1 MVEVSESVVVHA
13 PRESVFEFV
22 DRPDNQVAVTPALT
36 GVADVQSKPD
46 GGKRL
51 LYGYRVFGIVFT
63 GALETTTYDPP
74 ERIVF
79 EMTGDIEGKIRW
91 TIESL
96 PDDRTRFTYAADYD
110 LSWLPLYSFLLPL
123 LRWYN
128 RRELRQAVENIRE
141 AVESGAAAETGTEIS
156 TEADRSRIGERAAQA
171 DADS

>member
-13 PRESVFEFV
+13 PREAVFAFV

-74 ERIVF
+74 ERLVF
-79 EMTGDIEGKIRW
+79 EMTGDIEGEIRW
-91 TIESL
+91 TLDALDE
-96 PDDRTRFTYAADYD
+96 DRTRFTYAADYD
-110 LSWLPLYSFLLPL
+110 LSWLPLYRLLQPL

-128 RRELRQAVENIRE
+128 RRELRRAVENTRE
-141 AVESGAAAETGTEIS
+141 AVEHGRETV
-156 TEADRSRIGERAAQA
+156 RIELDG
-171 DADS
+171 